1 LAGSGNSVVWV
12 GAGVVDGETE
22 PEPDDEAEGETE
34 LDAEPELDGEA
45 ELDGFVG
52 DVDGAVEDGAVEDGF
67 ALTDPEAV
75 VRARLVDADEA
86 ALTVVRPGALTAL
99 RDEKPTSRIQPAN
112 TCELSLS

>member
-1 LAGSGNSVVWV
+1 MAGSGISVVWV
-12 GAGVVDGETE
+12 GAGVIDGETE

-52 DVDGAVEDGAVEDGF
+52 VEDGAVEDGAVVDGF
-67 ALTDPEAV
+67 ALTDPEAAV
-75 VRARLVDADEA
+75 SARLVDDEEA
-86 ALTVVRPGALTAL
+86 AVTIVRPGALTAL

>member
-1 LAGSGNSVVWV
+1 MAGSGISVVWV
-12 GAGVVDGETE
+12 GAGVIDGETE

-52 DVDGAVEDGAVEDGF
+52 VEDGAVEDGF
-67 ALTDPEAV
+67 ALTDPEAAV
-75 VRARLVDADEA
+75 SARLVDDEEA
-86 ALTVVRPGALTAL
+86 AVTIVRPGALTAL